1 MPNIPS
7 AKPVAST
14 GGLRL
19 IAQLMQLVLGVAL
32 SAALIAGASALL
44 LASKALADTSPTP
57 TVSVICEVSGGA
69 ANTVQ
74 VLYATPVR
82 YVHVF
87 QPLGGGNPVVFQ
99 APATATQIYK
109 LAVPAGSF
117 HMSYGTG
124 FSPQLKPWPP
134 VIAIKPFKVVGRLCE
149 RPKAVGP
156 AQS

>member
-1 MPNIPS
+1 MPNLPFV
-7 AKPVAST
+7 KPDAH

-19 IAQLMQLVLGVAL
+19 IAQLILGVAL

-44 LASKALADTSPTP
+44 LAPKALADTGPNPS
-57 TVSVICEVSGGA
+57 VSVICEVSGGA

-74 VLYATPVR
+74 VLYSTPVR

-87 QPLGGGNPVVFQ
+87 QPLSGGNPVVFQ
-99 APATATQIYK
+99 APATANQIYK
-109 LAVPAGSF
+109 LAVPAGSY

-124 FSPQLKPWPP
+124 LSPMLKPWQP
-134 VIAIKPFKVVGRLCE
+134 VIAIKPFKVVGRMCE
-149 RPKAVGP
+149 RPKVVGP